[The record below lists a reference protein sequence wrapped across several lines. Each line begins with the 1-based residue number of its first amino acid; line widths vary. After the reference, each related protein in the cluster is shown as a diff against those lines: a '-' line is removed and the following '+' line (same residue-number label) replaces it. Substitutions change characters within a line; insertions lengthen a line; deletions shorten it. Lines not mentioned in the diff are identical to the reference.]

1 MVNYNQ
7 TKFLEAASRR
17 CNIMGE
23 VFSEIHPECLAV
35 EQWQNENSDLVAG
48 VTTRKGGLSEPPFNT
63 LNMGF
68 HVNDELDTVLKNRE
82 RFAEIISFPLNQ
94 WVGSEQVHGSTIQK
108 VTKEDMGLGARTIQ
122 DAISAADGLYTK
134 ERGILL
140 TSLYADCVP
149 LLFFARNHGI
159 IGVAHAGWKGTVQLI
174 GPKMTEKWNNDEGV
188 PLNDIQVAIA
198 PCISKEAYE
207 VDDFVINKV
216 LNALPYAE
224 GKAVYTKKANGKY
237 QLDLRLLNK
246 HLLIEAGI
254 EERNIYV
261 SSICTAED
269 DRLYSYRAESGET
282 GRFMS
287 YIGLR

>member
-1 MVNYNQ
+1 
-7 TKFLEAASRR
+7 
-17 CNIMGE
+17 MGE
-23 VFSEIHPECLAV
+23 GFSEIHPECLAV

-149 LLFFARNHGI
+149 LLSFAGNHGI

-174 GPKMTEKWNNDEGV
+174 GPKMTEKW
-188 PLNDIQVAIA
+188 
-198 PCISKEAYE
+198 
-207 VDDFVINKV
+207 
-216 LNALPYAE
+216 
-224 GKAVYTKKANGKY
+224 
-237 QLDLRLLNK
+237 
-246 HLLIEAGI
+246 
-254 EERNIYV
+254 
-261 SSICTAED
+261 
-269 DRLYSYRAESGET
+269 
-282 GRFMS
+282 
-287 YIGLR
+287 